1 MANLSTLIRER
12 NQTIKRGAD
21 KGSSGVVFFYTQTRT
36 DGGTCQFC
44 WNSPGTGC
52 AVLEVWGSSGG
63 GARMCCCSQSG
74 VPGNSGAYSKKFI
87 RVCSGSYICGWAGCA
102 PEANNRCC
110 GGRGNCSVA
119 CVFNSGN
126 NGCARGEAG
135 WGGFTNC
142 TTSTAQFRCLRISCN
157 FCSTCIGTY
166 CGIVC
171 NRGGPNGATPANASG
186 GDINIQGGTSCSW
199 HRCCCNQICMG
210 NIQTI
215 GISAGIFS
223 ADSVTCLQ
231 YNRNYFPTAQ
241 NQASNGMAE
250 MGVALASLAKQY
262 PNSYWRC
269 WQSWSPCGCYEYLGC
284 VYGAVGVPGT
294 NAAPCAGVRSG
305 GMRGGFGGV
314 KITFYN

>member
-1 MANLSTLIRER
+1 
-12 NQTIKRGAD
+12 
-21 KGSSGVVFFYTQTRT
+21 
-36 DGGTCQFC
+36 
-44 WNSPGTGC
+44 
-52 AVLEVWGSSGG
+52 
-63 GARMCCCSQSG
+63 
-74 VPGNSGAYSKKFI
+74 
-87 RVCSGSYICGWAGCA
+87 
-102 PEANNRCC
+102 
-110 GGRGNCSVA
+110 
-119 CVFNSGN
+119 VFNSGN

-157 FCSTCIGTY
+157 FCSTCCGTY

-231 YNRNYFPTAQ
+231 YNRNYYPTAQ